1 MPKNKATGKANR
13 QALTADK
20 IFKFC
25 EDKYLK
31 MFNLKR
37 VKKKGNQ
44 ALQLREEERQQEASG
59 SGDSPSTTLAPLGA
73 LFLDSPSP
81 EEPSS
86 ESPSQDQ
93 STPFGAP
100 PSPSLAHAQPIQ
112 HHQEP
117 SPTDNSQATV
127 TARLSALESGL
138 EAFRRDVERR
148 LKAAGL

>member
-1 MPKNKATGKANR
+1 MPKNEATGKANR
-13 QALTADK
+13 QALTADE
-20 IFKFC
+20 IFKFR

-37 VKKKGNQ
+37 AKKKGNQ

-93 STPFGAP
+93 STFGAP

-112 HHQEP
+112 HHREP

>member
-13 QALTADK
+13 QALMADE
-20 IFKFC
+20 IFKFR

-37 VKKKGNQ
+37 AKKKGNQ

-93 STPFGAP
+93 SP
-100 PSPSLAHAQPIQ
+100 PSALLLHPPLLTRSLSSITGSLLPPIIPRQPSQPGFL
-112 HHQEP
+112 HLRVAWKR
-117 SPTDNSQATV
+117 SGGM
-127 TARLSALESGL
+127 LSEG
-138 EAFRRDVERR
+138 
-148 LKAAGL
+148 